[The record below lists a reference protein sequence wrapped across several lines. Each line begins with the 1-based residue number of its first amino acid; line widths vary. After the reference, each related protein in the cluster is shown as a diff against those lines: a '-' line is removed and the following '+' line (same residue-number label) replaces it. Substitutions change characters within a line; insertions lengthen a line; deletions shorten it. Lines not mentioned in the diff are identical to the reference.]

1 VGGRYDGYERSLESA
16 EANILEG
23 EGALK
28 RRNRS
33 LGSMA
38 AEAWQQGAVT
48 QKRKDQLK
56 QGLRTVPPPSLAP
69 SHFHLHRDINFW
81 RTKGGQISL
90 AFSSDK
96 PRRTAPKR
104 IEWCG
109 N

>member
-56 QGLRTVPPPSLAP
+56 QGLRTVPPPLPRSFPLSSP
-69 SHFHLHRDINFW
+69 PGYQLLENQG
-81 RTKGGQISL
+81 RTNL
-90 AFSSDK
+90 TRFLV
-96 PRRTAPKR
+96 R
-104 IEWCG
+104 
-109 N
+109 